1 MLKRIVTVVEVLALA
16 SFVLFVALLLFDQ
29 PSSKSAPP
37 SGNAGAVDGA
47 AVFDSQCA
55 TCHGS
60 KGQGGVGP
68 RLNGG
73 AVTSDFK
80 DARAEIVVVSGGR
93 DGMPAFENRLSPEQL
108 KAVVDFTRTGLQQ
121 R

>member
-16 SFVLFVALLLFDQ
+16 GFVLFVALLLLDQ
-29 PSSKSAPP
+29 PSSKSASP
-37 SGNAGAVDGA
+37 SGTTGTIDGA

-68 RLNGG
+68 KLNGG

-80 DARAEIVVVSGGR
+80 DAPAEIVVVSGGR
-93 DGMPAFENRLSPEQL
+93 DGMPAFENRLSPEEIE
-108 KAVVDFTRTGLQQ
+108 AVVDFTRTGLQQ

>member
-16 SFVLFVALLLFDQ
+16 SFVLFVALLLLDQ
-29 PSSKSAPP
+29 PSSKSASP
-37 SGNAGAVDGA
+37 SATAGPVDGA
-47 AVFDSQCA
+47 AVYDTNCA

-68 RLNGG
+68 KLSDG
-73 AVTSDFK
+73 AVTSDFR
-80 DARAEIVVVSGGR
+80 DAQAEIVVVSGGR
-93 DGMPAFENRLSPEQL
+93 DGMPAFQNRLSPEEL
-108 KAVVDFTRTGLQQ
+108 EAVVDFTRTGLQQ